1 MGSPGTAMTVL
12 RIQVASFEFTA
23 LMEDEHAPWTCLHF
37 RRLLPYRQKLIH
49 ARWSGEACWIPLG
62 DFSLDVGF
70 ENATSYPS
78 PGEILF
84 YPGGYSETEI
94 LFPYGATRFA
104 SKLGQ
109 LAGNHFLTIVE
120 GREHLQDLGRHV
132 LWHGAQ
138 DILFEE
144 R

>member
-1 MGSPGTAMTVL
+1 MSIL
-12 RIQVASFEFTA
+12 RIRVGSFEFTA
-23 LMEDEHAPWTCLHF
+23 RMEEVLAPQTCSRF
-37 RRLLPYRQKLIH
+37 RALLPFAQKIIH

-62 DFSLDVGF
+62 DFRLEVGF

-94 LFPYGATRFA
+94 LFPYGPTRFA

-109 LAGNHFLTIVE
+109 LAGNHFLTVVE
-120 GREHLQDLGRHV
+120 GREHMQDLGRHV

-138 DILFEE
+138 DIMFEE
-144 R
+144 C

>member
-1 MGSPGTAMTVL
+1 MAIL
-12 RIQVASFEFTA
+12 RIRAASFEFTA
-23 LMEDEHAPWTCLHF
+23 LMEDELAPQTCSQF
-37 RRLLPYRQKLIH
+37 RALLPYAQKIIH

-62 DFSLDVGF
+62 DFRLDTGV
-70 ENATSYPS
+70 ENATRYPA

-94 LFPYGATRFA
+94 LLPYGATCLA

-109 LAGNHFLTIVE
+109 LAGNHCLTVME
-120 GREHLQDLGRHV
+120 GRENLQELGRLV

-138 DILFEE
+138 DIVFEE
-144 R
+144 A

>member
-1 MGSPGTAMTVL
+1 MRMVRIVVAGYELVARFEEVAAPRTV
-12 RIQVASFEFTA
+12 AAFE
-23 LMEDEHAPWTCLHF
+23 D
-37 RRLLPYRQKLIH
+37 LLPYTQRMIH

-62 DFSLDVGF
+62 DFHLDVDF
-70 ENATSYPS
+70 ENATSYPA

-94 LFPYGATRFA
+94 LFSYGATRFA

-109 LAGNHFLTIVE
+109 LAGNHFLTVIE
-120 GREHLQDLGRHV
+120 GREHLRAIGERV

-138 DILFEE
+138 EISF
-144 R
+144 RA

>member
-1 MGSPGTAMTVL
+1 MRTV
-12 RIQVASFEFTA
+12 RIVVAGYELVARFEEA
-23 LMEDEHAPWTCLHF
+23 AAPRTVATF
-37 RRLLPYRQKLIH
+37 SALLPYTQRIIH

-62 DFSLDVGF
+62 DFRLDVDF
-70 ENATSYPS
+70 ENATSYPA

-94 LFPYGATRFA
+94 LFPYGATHFA

-109 LAGNHFLTIVE
+109 LAGNHFLTVVE
-120 GREHLQDLGRHV
+120 GHEHLRAIGERV

-138 DILFEE
+138 EIRFEG
-144 R
+144 